1 MAFQA
6 LAIAPALGKLGA
18 LLGLGGKAAAAK
30 QLVIPGLAAA
40 TKAGGTKMAAGGAFK
55 SALGNA
61 LKAGFA
67 PDPTK
72 AVTSQ
77 VLGRVAPDIFFGGL
91 AAAQTPGDIGDKAIA
106 GLTQAAGGAL
116 GGGLTTGLTRGKLGM
131 LGELAGGYGGD
142 MLGIAVGDNLQR
154 GKDVLMGGKGQT
166 AFERM
171 GEEQQQRFAN
181 QIRNETL
188 MSMGIGP
195 GYLPGVQDQY
205 LAELG
210 LG

>member
-1 MAFQA
+1 
-6 LAIAPALGKLGA
+6 
-18 LLGLGGKAAAAK
+18 
-30 QLVIPGLAAA
+30 
-40 TKAGGTKMAAGGAFK
+40 
-55 SALGNA
+55 
-61 LKAGFA
+61 
-67 PDPTK
+67 
-72 AVTSQ
+72 
-77 VLGRVAPDIFFGGL
+77 
-91 AAAQTPGDIGDKAIA
+91 
-106 GLTQAAGGAL
+106 
-116 GGGLTTGLTRGKLGM
+116 M
-131 LGELAGGYGGD
+131 LGDLAGGYGGD

-171 GEEQQQRFAN
+171 GEKEQQRFAN

-188 MSMGIGP
+188 MNLGIGP

>member
-1 MAFQA
+1 MAAPLFA
-6 LAIAPALGKLGA
+6 LPALGKLAG

-30 QLVIPGLAAA
+30 
-40 TKAGGTKMAAGGAFK
+40 AGAGAVAGTGAKMAAGPAFK
-55 SALGNA
+55 GGLGK
-61 LKAGFA
+61 LLFG
-67 PDPTK
+67 DMTK
-72 AVTSQ
+72 TGVATR
-77 VLGRVAPDIFFGGL
+77 LGPDIFFGGL
-91 AAAQTPGDIGDKAIA
+91 AAAQTPGDLGDKLIA
-106 GLTQAAGGAL
+106 GTTQAVGGGLGGLVPGRIGTAL
-116 GGGLTTGLTRGKLGM
+116 GGDAVGTLADLG
-131 LGELAGGYGGD
+131 GSLAGDVIG
-142 MLGIAVGDNLQR
+142 MNVGDSVQR
-154 GKDVLMGGKGQT
+154 GKDKLFGGKGQT

-171 GEEQQQRFAN
+171 GEKEQQRFAN